1 MTVDTRLRIG
11 DDVVLQG
18 IDYRLTGLDGD
29 VALLSAA
36 GEPPVAIKVGALF
49 ADESFKVTNKRV
61 GRRRVSDPSLLFDS
75 LPPEIQTKARQL
87 ERHITEILDGS
98 PTDAPAE
105 HVPNPAYSVRRS
117 LRQRELAKL
126 AELQEQGETVSISS
140 LQRIRLAFEKQ
151 RILGLVDQRTIR
163 PTQVTG
169 QTDQRVVD
177 ALISVLEANTDP
189 SSGTMDRLIRQV
201 RKQLDAQHGDGTVP
215 VPSRATRCALERT
228 GTLRVEIYTTH
239 DQVLCPRHRL
249 WTGEG
254 VHGPTEQ
261 LSIQAAPEVLAAWH
275 HHKNLVTRFGRSGVR
290 KAFHI
295 AGIIN
300 WRWYDQFHH
309 FTPALDTY
317 DALAGNQPRNANSHA
332 AVAAALYPSVVALA
346 AIMASPYWARIAHS
360 GRPAQFLERV
370 TSEVTDG
377 WAPTGAADTLR
388 FWMNE
393 DWLPGF
399 RGSDRLPGKVSPESP
414 VQLGQFRVSSVS

>member
-18 IDYRLTGLDGD
+18 IAYRLTGLDGD

-87 ERHITEILDGS
+87 ERHITEILD
-98 PTDAPAE
+98 
-105 HVPNPAYSVRRS
+105 
-117 LRQRELAKL
+117 
-126 AELQEQGETVSISS
+126 
-140 LQRIRLAFEKQ
+140 
-151 RILGLVDQRTIR
+151 
-163 PTQVTG
+163 
-169 QTDQRVVD
+169 
-177 ALISVLEANTDP
+177 
-189 SSGTMDRLIRQV
+189 
-201 RKQLDAQHGDGTVP
+201 GDGTVP

>member
-1 MTVDTRLRIG
+1 MSPASGKL
-11 DDVVLQG
+11 LQG
-18 IDYRLTGLDGD
+18 RPLPRQLRPYPDEVTLSFTSRLETANALRTGL
-29 VALLSAA
+29 LIKTLRRSRMPWIESLS
-36 GEPPVAIKVGALF
+36 LW
-49 ADESFKVTNKRV
+49 S
-61 GRRRVSDPSLLFDS
+61 GR
-75 LPPEIQTKARQL
+75 PPESLCLAMPQL
-87 ERHITEILDGS
+87 CHHRG
-98 PTDAPAE
+98 PAP
-105 HVPNPAYSVRRS
+105 HVRPAGR
-117 LRQRELAKL
+117 
-126 AELQEQGETVSISS
+126 
-140 LQRIRLAFEKQ
+140 
-151 RILGLVDQRTIR
+151 
-163 PTQVTG
+163 
-169 QTDQRVVD
+169 
-177 ALISVLEANTDP
+177 
-189 SSGTMDRLIRQV
+189 
-201 RKQLDAQHGDGTVP
+201 
-215 VPSRATRCALERT
+215 PSRTTHAWACHRCALERT